1 MKLDYWEIR
10 PCTKMN
16 SKWIKDICKIWKYK
30 TPRRHGLYALWI
42 LSEQYFF
49 DKANEIK
56 NKQICRVKKTFKKMK
71 RCPTLCVCVFLISCV
86 WLCDPMDCSPQGS
99 SVHGFPGKNTG
110 VGCHFLLQE
119 IFSTQGLNL
128 HLLCLLHCKWVL
140 YCWATRWEKIIA
152 NDISEEVWIA
162 KI

>member
-10 PCTKMN
+10 PYMKMN
-16 SKWIKDICKIWKYK
+16 SKWIKDICKSWKYK
-30 TPRRHGLYALWI
+30 TSRRHGLYALWI

-99 SVHGFPGKNTG
+99 SVHGISWQEQWSGLPFPPAGDLLNTG
-110 VGCHFLLQE
+110 IEPASPVSPALQVGSLLL
-119 IFSTQGLNL
+119 S
-128 HLLCLLHCKWVL
+128 H
-140 YCWATRWEKIIA
+140 
-152 NDISEEVWIA
+152 
-162 KI
+162 